1 MDNILKLEISQK
13 LNNLKAE
20 YLKDGKFTQN
30 DLQEDL
36 DELNNLVHLEV
47 LNSMFEQKPPTGMLK
62 SEKEV
67 EDYIDSNFSKDDIK
81 AITYEKAEDIFSGWL
96 KSIGVE

>member
-20 YLKDGKFTQN
+20 YLKDRKFNQN

-47 LNSMFEQKPPTGMLK
+47 LNNMFQLKPPTGMLK

-67 EDYIDSNFSKDDIK
+67 EDYIDSSFSKDEIK
-81 AITYEKAEDIFSGWL
+81 AITYEKVEDIFSGWL